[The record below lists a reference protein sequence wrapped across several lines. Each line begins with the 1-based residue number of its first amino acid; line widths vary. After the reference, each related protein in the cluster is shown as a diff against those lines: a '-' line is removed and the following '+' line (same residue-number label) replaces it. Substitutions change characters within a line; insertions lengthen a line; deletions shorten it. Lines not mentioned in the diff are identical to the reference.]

1 MFENN
6 DPNTENNESSTYRYT
21 PERGTQSDY
30 TAGAHN
36 ADSQYSSGPQ
46 SGYIPGS
53 YSCSPEPPKKKKKL
67 SAGKIIAIALAC
79 ALLGGCLGV
88 GATLL
93 LRNNTENQTPST
105 GTTMYVGERQ
115 TEKVNTARTDTSEKL
130 TPREV
135 YAQNVNSTVGITT
148 SITTNYWGYQTTSAA
163 SGSGFILTEDGYI
176 LTNYHVI
183 QNSSSVQ
190 VTTYDNTSYSA
201 SIVGYDESNDIAVL
215 KIDATGLTPVVLGS
229 SDDLYVGDEVMAIGN
244 PLGELTFSLTVG
256 YVSALDREVTLS
268 SGTTMD
274 LIQTDAAINS
284 GNSGGALFNSYGE
297 VVGIT
302 NAKYSSSSSSG
313 SASIDNI
320 GFAIP
325 INHVKNIITSIIEK
339 GYIVKPY
346 IGVSVTTVSSEMV
359 SYGLPQGAAIKAVS
373 ENSPAAECGLKINDI
388 ITAIN
393 GEEITTS
400 SELVKI
406 VSASQPGDEMTL
418 TVYRQGESEQLTLT
432 LTVGEQQKSAL
443 ADPTSSSNQQQSSGS
458 YGGFPFGFGLFGCET
473 LLPLGCEA
481 LGFGALFGCETLG
494 LGLFGRA
501 ALCLPFGLRGPGG
514 DDDAHGHQIAS
525 RGEVLRR
532 EARLGEPAAEDH
544 LGLHAIGSGLG
555 HGEVLGRR
563 GLRGAAALDLDG
575 HRAVEDGGTVF
586 GDAGDQAIELFA
598 VSVPRDVEHVVVGDE
613 SEGVLGR
620 RGSGGSVRRLAEGR
634 DCQESQRKQKGQESI
649 HGIMDLFG
657 LPRGQNIPG
666 PDRGDSG

>member
-1 MFENN
+1 MYENN

-36 ADSQYSSGPQ
+36 ADSQYSTGPQ
-46 SGYIPGS
+46 SGCIPGS
-53 YSCSPEPPKKKKKL
+53 YSYSPEPPKKKKKL

-88 GATLL
+88 GATIL
-93 LRNNTENQTPST
+93 LRDNKTDTSA
-105 GTTMYVGERQ
+105 TTVYVGERQ
-115 TEKVNTARTDTSEKL
+115 TETVNSVRTDTSEKL
-130 TPREV
+130 SPRDV

-183 QNSSSVQ
+183 ENSSSVQ

-201 SIVGYDESNDIAVL
+201 SIVGYDESNDIAVI

-302 NAKYSSSSSSG
+302 NAKYSSSTSSG

-325 INHVKNIITSIIEK
+325 INHVKNIVTSIIEK

-346 IGVSVTTVSSEMV
+346 IGVSVTSVSSEMV
-359 SYGLPQGAAIKAVS
+359 SYGLPQGAAVKVVG
-373 ENSPAAECGLKINDI
+373 ENSPAEKSGLKVNDI

-393 GEEITTS
+393 GDAITTS
-400 SELVKI
+400 GELVKI
-406 VSASQPGDEMTL
+406 VSACQPGDEITL
-418 TVYRQGESEQLTLT
+418 TVYRQGESEQFTLT

-443 ADPTSSSNQQQSSGS
+443 ADPTSSSAQQQSPGS
-458 YGGFPFGFGLFGCET
+458 YGPFPFGFGY
-473 LLPLGCEA
+473 
-481 LGFGALFGCETLG
+481 GFGG
-494 LGLFGRA
+494 
-501 ALCLPFGLRGPGG
+501 
-514 DDDAHGHQIAS
+514 
-525 RGEVLRR
+525 
-532 EARLGEPAAEDH
+532 
-544 LGLHAIGSGLG
+544 
-555 HGEVLGRR
+555 
-563 GLRGAAALDLDG
+563 
-575 HRAVEDGGTVF
+575 
-586 GDAGDQAIELFA
+586 
-598 VSVPRDVEHVVVGDE
+598 
-613 SEGVLGR
+613 
-620 RGSGGSVRRLAEGR
+620 
-634 DCQESQRKQKGQESI
+634 
-649 HGIMDLFG
+649 
-657 LPRGQNIPG
+657 
-666 PDRGDSG
+666 